1 MSACVCSLLPTRQ
14 KPSNLLYSRAE
25 NAVKVCDFG
34 FTILV
39 KDKAKAQQAKG
50 SPYYMAPEL
59 LLGGGASRK
68 SDVYAYGIILH
79 FLVTLNRVPFEG
91 AEDMEVGRDGLG
103 ACLFFSFR

>member
-1 MSACVCSLLPTRQ
+1 MLPTRQ

>member
-1 MSACVCSLLPTRQ
+1 
-14 KPSNLLYSRAE
+14 
-25 NAVKVCDFG
+25 VCDFG

-59 LLGGGASRK
+59 LLGQGASRR

-79 FLVTLNRVPFEG
+79 FLVTLERVPFEG
-91 AEDMEVGRDGLG
+91 AEHMEVRRH
-103 ACLFFSFR
+103 CLALFRFFPSLSLSLRSAKCLRW